1 MAYECGA
8 TFSIKDN
15 VSKSLGSI
23 KGGLFSTKKAVQ
35 EMNNTWTD
43 ANGRLHDANGRFI
56 AVGDSAKKSGS
67 GILGLN
73 GKLSILKRGFSG
85 IKSSADS
92 SGNGIKGFN
101 NNCLA
106 VDGIKKL
113 TSNLKD
119 LIAGNVGVTAAWG
132 TIKGSVGGAASF
144 EGMRNTLN
152 IVMKDSKVAAGK
164 FREAVEFANATPFET
179 EEIVNGF
186 VKLES
191 YGVKTTKEVTTAVG
205 DMAGVMGKSF
215 DQAVEAVA
223 DAQTGELERLKE
235 FGITKQQIV
244 DHGAKIM
251 ADKELI
257 NNKGQI
263 TDQEAFN
270 SVLLNL
276 MKERYSGG
284 MELQSKTFK
293 GAMSTMRGEIKNT
306 MATLAG
312 VDIEGNVLKGGLLD
326 KLKDGVL
333 GVTGIVRNFAK
344 SDIFPT
350 LTNGISKVANIG
362 ASVFSG
368 VKSVGVPVLN
378 TIKGVLN
385 SLSPYASSFSHSLK
399 TGVKELKGTLG
410 VEGVLAFYK
419 IKEHAKDA
427 FSVIKIELGKVTAAF
442 GKFVADGGMERIG
455 ANIGKAM
462 NIAAKGIDF
471 CFENMD
477 KIIPI
482 AKIALKGFLG
492 FKALEKT
499 GSVFNNVSNGI
510 STMTGAFK
518 KVQGTIRFIH
528 SAFDFKGINIACKG
542 LKTVVTGTAK
552 ASKLGAISACKGIK
566 IAALGTAK
574 VSKTAIIGAAKG
586 IKTGVIGTAKG
597 IKIGVVG
604 AAKGIKVAV
613 TGAFKGI
620 KLAITGVK
628 VAFSMLTPTK
638 LIIMGIVLAG
648 IVLYKNWDT
657 IKAAAHSLHV
667 IVSEKWEAI
676 KNKCEPVTSAIK
688 EGWNSVKEGWNSF
701 KNGVSHGVDLAVKR
715 WDEMKNKCREICDDI
730 SQKWQSLTEFL
741 KHPIEGTIRFVKENI
756 GGGED
761 KPHHKTGLNRV
772 PYDGYNAV
780 LHEGERVL
788 TKQETD
794 KLDQGRLSSGGSSSP
809 TINLNIANMNVREEA
824 DINKIATALA
834 RIIKNDGLNYV

>member
-1 MAYECGA
+1 
-8 TFSIKDN
+8 
-15 VSKSLGSI
+15 
-23 KGGLFSTKKAVQ
+23 
-35 EMNNTWTD
+35 
-43 ANGRLHDANGRFI
+43 
-56 AVGDSAKKSGS
+56 
-67 GILGLN
+67 
-73 GKLSILKRGFSG
+73 
-85 IKSSADS
+85 
-92 SGNGIKGFN
+92 
-101 NNCLA
+101 
-106 VDGIKKL
+106 
-113 TSNLKD
+113 
-119 LIAGNVGVTAAWG
+119 
-132 TIKGSVGGAASF
+132 
-144 EGMRNTLN
+144 
-152 IVMKDSKVAAGK
+152 
-164 FREAVEFANATPFET
+164 
-179 EEIVNGF
+179 
-186 VKLES
+186 
-191 YGVKTTKEVTTAVG
+191 
-205 DMAGVMGKSF
+205 
-215 DQAVEAVA
+215 
-223 DAQTGELERLKE
+223 
-235 FGITKQQIV
+235 
-244 DHGAKIM
+244 M

-333 GVTGIVRNFAK
+333 GVTGIVRKFAK

-368 VKSVGVPVLN
+368 VKSVEVPVLN
-378 TIKGVLN
+378 TIKGVFN
-385 SLSPYASSFSHSLK
+385 SLSPYALSFSHSLK

-442 GKFVADGGMERIG
+442 GKFVADGGMERVG
-455 ANIGKAM
+455 RTIGKAM

-518 KVQGTIRFIH
+518 KVQGTSRFIH

-542 LKTVVTGTAK
+542 LRTA
-552 ASKLGAISACKGIK
+552 IT
-566 IAALGTAK
+566 GTAK
-574 VSKTAIIGAAKG
+574 VSKTAIIGATKG

-604 AAKGIKVAV
+604 AAKGIKLAI

-657 IKAAAHSLHV
+657 IKAAAHSLHAK
-667 IVSEKWEAI
+667 VSEKWEAI

-701 KNGVSHGVDLAVKR
+701 KNGIAHGVDLAVKR
-715 WDEMKNKCREICDDI
+715 WNEMKNKCREVVDDI
-730 SQKWQSLTEFL
+730 SQKWETL
-741 KHPIEGTIRFVKENI
+741 KTVLAHPIQATVSFIRNGDLSGVETEK
-756 GGGED
+756 G
-761 KPHHKTGLNRV
+761 KPHKTGLNRV
-772 PYDGYNAV
+772 PFDGYRAE
-780 LHEGERVL
+780 LHEGEKVL
-788 TKQETD
+788 TKQETNL
-794 KLDQGRLSSGGSSSP
+794 LDQGKLGANNGGSSP

-834 RIIKNDGLNYV
+834 RIIKNDGLNYA